1 MARMHPPERSFLR
14 ALVSLVVLVVVA
26 TACSNSTPAA
36 PNAAASVGGSDITMA
51 QLATTA
57 AVFQSL
63 ASLQQTTCGQVD
75 GETDTPAAAC
85 NRFSLGAM
93 IQFRMAETY
102 ADANAITVDDAK
114 VQKAL
119 DAFEKNVG
127 ADVLSTQLAAS
138 GATLEDVREL
148 VRLSLVQ
155 EAVAKAVTA
164 DQLGEPELQKR
175 YQQQIA
181 DYTTL
186 HVDHILV
193 DSKAQAEQ
201 IYQQVTA
208 PGSTLEDFQALAK
221 KVSTDPN
228 AKKDGGELTL
238 PATQLGSEFSDAALQ
253 LKPGEISKPVH
264 TQYGWHVIYMIDK
277 QVTPFDQARDKIVSQ
292 ASTKAFQDWVQS
304 QAGEIQVDPSFG
316 RFDPATLQVQRITST
331 DPSATQPPPS
341 GAVNG
346 ASATP

>member
-1 MARMHPPERSFLR
+1 MHPSRRSVLPI
-14 ALVSLVVLVVVA
+14 LLPVVLAVVLAACSEA
-26 TACSNSTPAA
+26 TARPPAA
-36 PNAAASVGGSDITMA
+36 TVAGSSISTDE
-51 QLATTA
+51 LARTA
-57 AVFQSL
+57 GVFNTV
-63 ASLQQTTCGQVD
+63 AGLQQQPCGQTD
-75 GETDTPAAAC
+75 GTSDTQEAAC

-93 IQFRMAETY
+93 ILFRLSDQY
-102 ADANAITVDDAK
+102 AADHGVTVDDAK
-114 VQKAL
+114 VTK
-119 DAFEKNVG
+119 AFETFQKNVG
-127 ADVLSTQLAAS
+127 SDTLHSQLAAN
-138 GATLEDVREL
+138 GVTEDDVREL
-148 VRLSLVQ
+148 VRASLVQ
-155 EAVAKAVTA
+155 QAVAKALA
-164 DQLGEPELQKR
+164 EGQLTDAQL
-175 YQQQIA
+175 QQQYQRSIG

-238 PATQLGSEFSDAALQ
+238 PATQLGTEFSDAALQ

-264 TQYGWHVIYMIDK
+264 SQYGWHVIYMIDK
-277 QVTPFDQARDKIVSQ
+277 QVTPFDQARDQIVSQ